1 MLFLSEQRKTQ
12 HAAVPKA
19 RVGSDE
25 CAMEPL
31 TATLLVMGLSTTAV
45 TEANTLQASQPLLE
59 QPHVI
64 SVKKPQVDDS
74 SSQVFE
80 MGRLSW

>member
-1 MLFLSEQRKTQ
+1 
-12 HAAVPKA
+12 
-19 RVGSDE
+19 
-25 CAMEPL
+25 MEPL

-45 TEANTLQASQPLLE
+45 TEANSIQASQPLLK
-59 QPHVI
+59 QPQVI
-64 SVKKPQVDDS
+64 SVKKPKADDS

>member
-1 MLFLSEQRKTQ
+1 MLFLSKQRKTQ

-31 TATLLVMGLSTTAV
+31 TATLLVGLSTTAV

>member
-1 MLFLSEQRKTQ
+1 MLFLSEQRKTL

-19 RVGSDE
+19 QVGSDE

-45 TEANTLQASQPLLE
+45 TEANSIQASQPLLE
-59 QPHVI
+59 QPQVI
-64 SVKKPQVDDS
+64 SVKKPKADDS

-80 MGRLSW
+80 MGRMSW

>member
-1 MLFLSEQRKTQ
+1 MLFLSEQRKTL
-12 HAAVPKA
+12 HAAVPRA

-45 TEANTLQASQPLLE
+45 TEANSIQASQPLLE
-59 QPHVI
+59 QPQVI
-64 SVKKPQVDDS
+64 SVKKPKADDS
-74 SSQVFE
+74 SSQMFE